1 MVEMNKIQMVDLQS
15 QYDRLKSDIDK
26 GINDVISSA
35 QFINGPTVKTFA
47 QNLEKYLGVKHVIP
61 CANGT
66 DALQIALMAAGI
78 GPDDE
83 VITPNFTFIA
93 TVEVVALLRA
103 KPVLVDVNPDDFTIN
118 IEELEKLINSRTKAI
133 VPVHL
138 FGQCANM
145 KEIMRIADKHNIK
158 VIEDCAQSIGT
169 DYFMDNKPQKAGTI
183 GHFGCTSFFPSKNL
197 GCYGDGGALYTN
209 DDQLAEIAK
218 SITNHG
224 SMIKYHHDRIGVNS
238 RLDSVQAAILDVKL
252 QQLDDFNKRR
262 QAAAIYYDHKL
273 GQIPEIETPVKKDF
287 SDHTYH
293 QYTIKVR
300 AGENLKLQ
308 AYLQKKNIPA
318 MIYYPIPLHKQKAFE
333 EWMDDRNFPVSDELA
348 ERVLSLPMHT
358 ELTKEQ
364 LSYICDNIK
373 AYFDEKR

>member
-1 MVEMNKIQMVDLQS
+1 MVDLQL
-15 QYDRLKSDIDK
+15 QYERLKSDIDN
-26 GINDVISSA
+26 GISEVISSA
-35 QFINGPTVKTFA
+35 KFINGPTVSNFA
-47 QNLEKYLGVKHVIP
+47 TNLAKYLNVKHVIP

-78 GPDDE
+78 EPGDE

-93 TVEVVALLRA
+93 TVEVVALLQA

-118 IEELEKLINSRTKAI
+118 INELKKLITPKTKAI

-145 KEIMRIADKHNIK
+145 KEIMELAKKHNLR

-169 DYFMDNKPQKAGTI
+169 DYYWGDKPQKAGTM
-183 GHFGCTSFFPSKNL
+183 GDFGCTSFFPSKNL

-209 DDQLAEIAK
+209 DDELASIAK

-224 SMIKYHHDRIGVNS
+224 STVKYHHDRIGVNS
-238 RLDSVQAAILDVKL
+238 RLDSIQAAILNVKL
-252 QQLDDFNKRR
+252 KQLDDFNRRR
-262 QAAAIYYDHKL
+262 QAAAIFYDHQL
-273 GQIPEIETPVKKDF
+273 GIIEQIETPAKQDF

-293 QYTIKVR
+293 QYTIKVPK
-300 AGENLKLQ
+300 GENLKLQ
-308 AYLQKKNIPA
+308 AYLKEKGVPA
-318 MIYYPIPLHKQKAFE
+318 MVYYPIPLHKQKAFE
-333 EWMDDRNFPVSDELA
+333 KWTDSREFPVSDELA

-358 ELTKEQ
+358 ELKKEE
-364 LSYICDNIK
+364 LTYICDTIK
-373 AYFDEKR
+373 DYFNGK

>member
-1 MVEMNKIQMVDLQS
+1 MVDLQS
-15 QYDRLKSDIDK
+15 QYERLKTDINN
-26 GINDVISSA
+26 GIEEVITSA
-35 QFINGPTVKTFA
+35 KFINGPSVKTFA
-47 QNLEKYLGVKHVIP
+47 ENLSKYLDVKHVIP

-66 DALQIALMAAGI
+66 DALQIALMAAGVLP
-78 GPDDE
+78 GDE

-118 IEELEKLINSRTKAI
+118 IDELEKLITPNTKAI

-145 KEIMRIADKHNIK
+145 KAIMEIAQKHNLK

-169 DYFMDNKPQKAGTI
+169 DFYYGDKPQKAGTI
-183 GHFGCTSFFPSKNL
+183 GDFGCTSFFPSKNL

-209 DDQLAEIAK
+209 DDELANIAK

-224 SMIKYHHDRIGVNS
+224 STVKYHHDRIGVNS
-238 RLDSVQAAILDVKL
+238 RLDSVQAAILNVKL
-252 QQLDDFNKRR
+252 AQLDDFNKRR
-262 QAAAIYYDHKL
+262 QAAAIYYDHQFS
-273 GQIPEIETPVKKDF
+273 QIPHIEIPAKKDF
-287 SDHTYH
+287 SNHTYH
-293 QYTIKVR
+293 QYTIKVPK
-300 AGENLKLQ
+300 GENLKLQ
-308 AYLQKKNIPA
+308 AFLKEKNIPA
-318 MIYYPIPLHKQKAFE
+318 MVYYPIPLHKQKAFE
-333 EWMDDRNFPVSDELA
+333 EWTDNRTFPVSDELA

-373 AYFDEKR
+373 AYFNEN